1 MVSANTQGQ
10 AVGTFDSLVTGNT
23 IEKIL
28 DELRAM
34 TKTVRGYIEA
44 SRRYNEQHHER
55 RRLLIQAARS
65 AHETLNWLSNDAGFI
80 TIMANAENLSARYGD
95 DIGRLKSQFQE
106 FVNFEKMLLN
116 MSGFPADTIFEG
128 YSRSIFDTDPLTR
141 HISVA
146 SVRDSIQAMERIC
159 QEIEKMLKIRS
170 SSDQRTDN
178 GEKNDTE
185 IASSILSDIPIL
197 GIQLAG
203 NVLNVG
209 LVEFCTST
217 RCIAHFRPS

>member
-1 MVSANTQGQ
+1 
-10 AVGTFDSLVTGNT
+10 
-23 IEKIL
+23 
-28 DELRAM
+28 
-34 TKTVRGYIEA
+34 
-44 SRRYNEQHHER
+44 
-55 RRLLIQAARS
+55 
-65 AHETLNWLSNDAGFI
+65 
-80 TIMANAENLSARYGD
+80 
-95 DIGRLKSQFQE
+95 
-106 FVNFEKMLLN
+106 

-209 LVEFCTST
+209 LVEFLHVDPMYST
-217 RCIAHFRPS
+217 LSTQLTGGAITDIVRTVIHRHTEMKRHQQQNKRGTDPA